1 LMEDYMKGLERAM
14 SRLPASKGTE
24 DRFVIPPPKIFY
36 EGKTTVLENFTSIA
50 DALNRDPDHL
60 MKFIL
65 QEMGT
70 AGKIEGQHAVF
81 QGRFTEQSLERH
93 IDSYVQEYV
102 ICSECHRPDTQL
114 IRSDRVLMLK
124 CEACGAHRPVRKRK
138 TKTIVPK
145 DGGQKGRR
153 DRQGRQ
159 VHDLRSR
166 DREGRHRQ
174 GQDQEDQRNSCLLRD
189 RGEEGLILMGAD
201 PLWSRISALSSRTG
215 TST

>member
-36 EGKTTVLENFTSIA
+36 EGKTTVLENFASIA

-70 AGKIEGQHAVF
+70 AGKVEGQHAVF

-145 DGGQKGRR
+145 D
-153 DRQGRQ
+153 
-159 VHDLRSR
+159 VI
-166 DREGRHRQ
+166 
-174 GQDQEDQRNSCLLRD
+174 
-189 RGEEGLILMGAD
+189 EEGETYEL
-201 PLWSRISALSSRTG
+201 RIDSVGRKGDGIARVDKFMIFVPG
-215 TST
+215 TAKGDIVRAKIKKISGTLAFSEIVERKGST

>member
-1 LMEDYMKGLERAM
+1 MMEDYMKGLERAM

-36 EGKTTVLENFTSIA
+36 EGKTTVLENFASIA

-138 TKTIVPK
+138 TKTVVPK
-145 DGGQKGRR
+145 D
-153 DRQGRQ
+153 
-159 VHDLRSR
+159 VI
-166 DREGRHRQ
+166 
-174 GQDQEDQRNSCLLRD
+174 
-189 RGEEGLILMGAD
+189 EEGETYEL
-201 PLWSRISALSSRTG
+201 RIESVGRKGDGIARVDKFMIFVPGTAKGDIVRAKIKKISGTLAFSEIVEKKGSS
-215 TST
+215 

>member
-1 LMEDYMKGLERAM
+1 MEDYMKGLDRAM
-14 SRLPASKGTE
+14 SRLPASRGTE

-36 EGKTTVLENFTSIA
+36 EGKTTVLENFAGIA

-138 TKTIVPK
+138 TKTVVPK
-145 DGGQKGRR
+145 D
-153 DRQGRQ
+153 
-159 VHDLRSR
+159 VI
-166 DREGRHRQ
+166 
-174 GQDQEDQRNSCLLRD
+174 
-189 RGEEGLILMGAD
+189 EEGETYEL
-201 PLWSRISALSSRTG
+201 RIDSVGRKGDGIARVDKFMIFVPGTAKGDIVRAKIKKISGTLAFSEVVERKGSS
-215 TST
+215 